1 MSRKYGKIEQVMVA
15 CIVDEVVKVVRPAEI
30 YNVDR
35 IHLISFIKEPED
47 DEVSQKRSAFYH
59 TVLSAVI
66 EQLDSKR
73 INYMIHREDE
83 TYRFDSMMSA
93 VYNIVRKECDDNG
106 NIVYL
111 NISEGT
117 GEYSAAAMLVSM
129 MFDEAHAFSVGALR
143 GETSVDYDK
152 MLEMRKDNQGN
163 LVGTAREIHEPFPIS
178 AFPIE
183 PPDMMLLAG
192 LKVFDSIPEK
202 KRKNA
207 SVIRSMIDQGI
218 WLRFPPS
225 ESRKDC
231 IEGTSVELASP
242 DNPLSANDSKD
253 VDQFKK
259 RRNKELKQY
268 AERYQQKWLDNG
280 WIEENKGYGAPAY
293 SITDAGRTCLK
304 IFIPD
309 DVFRCY
315 D

>member
-1 MSRKYGKIEQVMVA
+1 M
-15 CIVDEVVKVVRPAEI
+15 
-30 YNVDR
+30 
-35 IHLISFIKEPED
+35 
-47 DEVSQKRSAFYH
+47 
-59 TVLSAVI
+59 AVI

-73 INYMIHREDE
+73 ITYEIHREDE

-152 MLEMRKDNQGN
+152 MLEMRRDNQGN

-192 LKVFDSIPEK
+192 LKVFDSIPVK

-207 SVIRSMIDQGI
+207 SVIRLMIDQGV

-225 ESRKDC
+225 ESRKEC

-242 DNPLSANDSKD
+242 DNPLSANDSKN

-309 DVFRCY
+309 DVFKCH